1 MRKPTIDWEAYRE
14 QLCSLRYEQKKSLTD
29 INKIL
34 FEQLGRCVT
43 NARLSQVFTGWKN
56 EPEDPGG
63 FQFRLQGD
71 NVNAN

>member
-56 EPEDPGG
+56 EVTLTGKDSTQEI
-63 FQFRLQGD
+63 
-71 NVNAN
+71 VNAN